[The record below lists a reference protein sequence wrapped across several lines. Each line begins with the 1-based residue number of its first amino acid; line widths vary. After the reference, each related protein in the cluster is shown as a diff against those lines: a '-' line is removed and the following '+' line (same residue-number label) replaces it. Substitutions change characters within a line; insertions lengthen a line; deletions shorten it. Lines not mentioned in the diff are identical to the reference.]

1 MPTATLSQNDDGDGD
16 DEATDDD
23 DDDDDDDADDDDD
36 DMYGWKRHLGCDHAC
51 SLSMQKSRR
60 NKEVACE

>member
-16 DEATDDD
+16 DEAPD

>member
-16 DEATDDD
+16 DEATD